1 MSEYGGGRRA
11 ERRGQATPPAGLA
24 ALLASLKTPSDFWD
38 RPDGDWPGC
47 GDGIRGSGEA
57 RAHANACY
65 RLGSRA
71 LRRGDLTKAANWLST
86 AAQHDHPGA
95 LFRLAV
101 VVHRQLGPEGRA
113 DAQFLVAMAAEAGH
127 GDARVLLEETG
138 VRSSTPDGPWGGQVQ
153 DEEFIAEVRT
163 ALGRASRHV
172 PAPQQAGPPDPGS
185 HAARAGM
192 PSGADSGPAPEH
204 GNPWSVNPLRA
215 PGLTVAARQV
225 PGRSPA
231 PERWRMVERSLRI
244 LHTLHGSSVALS
256 QAQLVKAT
264 SLPKQVL
271 ERLLHWLCSQGLAQ
285 WLSDGGFVPG
295 PVLGALTDRGPG
307 MAAGAIEQTLAALR
321 DAVGA
326 AVYVSRY
333 ADGEINISRY
343 SAGPHAPQVYEW
355 VDFKASAHASA
366 VGKSLLAQLSYA
378 ERMDHLSRHRT
389 ARLTSRTIT
398 EHKELFQDI
407 DGRGPNAAQFDRQE
421 YSTREVCVAIPLHG
435 GGQADCLALSLP
447 VAQQHRLEEA
457 ARILSRKSNAVLLS
471 LLLAGDPPVEQSTQ
485 LQNSI
490 VVVPPLEWTQKPQDS
505 VTLVPPAQAIL
516 IPHTSRTLHSPTDT
530 PTAQNAPA
538 SRLVGDSQ
546 AGIEEDTPGQAESAE
561 ETAQADPSATD
572 TPTDHSSQVVTMV
585 PMGEACLV

>member
-1 MSEYGGGRRA
+1 MSEYGGRRA
-11 ERRGQATPPAGLA
+11 ERRVQATPPAGLA
-24 ALLASLKTPSDFWD
+24 ALLAALKTPSDFWD

-47 GDGIRGSGEA
+47 GDSIRGSREA

-65 RLGSRA
+65 RMGSRA
-71 LRRGDLTKAANWLST
+71 LKRGELTQAANWLST

-101 VVHRQLGPEGRA
+101 VVHRQLEAEGRA
-113 DAQFLVAMAAEAGH
+113 DVQFLVAAAAEAGH
-127 GDARVLLEETG
+127 GDAQVLLEETG
-138 VRSSTPDGPWGGQVQ
+138 VRNSGPAAGSWSGRVQ

-163 ALGRASRHV
+163 ALCRAAHPT
-172 PAPQQAGPPDPGS
+172 PASEPAGQADTGGQVTRGGGSTAAVSGLPPQVGT
-185 HAARAGM
+185 
-192 PSGADSGPAPEH
+192 
-204 GNPWSVNPLRA
+204 PWSVNPLRP

-256 QAQLVKAT
+256 AAQLVKAT

-271 ERLLHWLCSQGLAQ
+271 ERLLHWLCNQGLAQ
-285 WLSDGGFVPG
+285 WLADGGFVPG
-295 PVLGALTDRGPG
+295 PVLGTLTDPGAG
-307 MAAGAIEQTLAALR
+307 MAAGAVEQTLAALR

-333 ADGEINISRY
+333 TDGEINIARY
-343 SAGPHAPQVYEW
+343 SAGPHAPHVYEW

-398 EHKELFQDI
+398 DHKTLFHDI
-407 DGRGPNAAQFDRQE
+407 DGRGPNAPQFDRQE

-435 GGQADCLALSLP
+435 GGKADCLALSLP

-490 VVVPPLEWTQKPQDS
+490 VVVPPLEWTQKPQDA
-505 VTLVPPAQAIL
+505 VTLVPPAQAVL
-516 IPHTSRTLHSPTDT
+516 IPHATRTLHTPPKAPAVQDIPDASLGTDGQAGTDEDTHSPGEPANDTAHSEPGTPDT
-530 PTAQNAPA
+530 PP
-538 SRLVGDSQ
+538 DHPSQ
-546 AGIEEDTPGQAESAE
+546 LF
-561 ETAQADPSATD
+561 
-572 TPTDHSSQVVTMV
+572 TMV
-585 PMGEACLV
+585 PMDEACLV

>member
-11 ERRGQATPPAGLA
+11 ERRGQAMPPAGLA
-24 ALLASLKTPSDFWD
+24 ALLASLKTPDDFWD

-47 GDGIRGSGEA
+47 GASIRGSRDA

-65 RLGSRA
+65 RLGSQA
-71 LRRGDLTKAANWLST
+71 LRRGDLIKAANWLST

-101 VVHRQLGPEGRA
+101 VVHRQLGPDGRA

-138 VRSSTPDGPWGGQVQ
+138 VRSSTPGGPWSGQVQ
-153 DEEFIAEVRT
+153 DEEFITEVRT

-172 PAPQQAGPPDPGS
+172 PAPQQAAPPDAG
-185 HAARAGM
+185 AQTARGGI
-192 PSGADSGPAPEH
+192 PCGADSGQAPEH
-204 GNPWSVNPLRA
+204 GTPWSVNPLRP

-256 QAQLVKAT
+256 PAQLVKAT

-307 MAAGAIEQTLAALR
+307 MAADAIEQTLAALR

-333 ADGEINISRY
+333 AEGEINISRY

-366 VGKSLLAQLSYA
+366 VGKSLLAQLSYT

-398 EHKELFQDI
+398 DHSELFQDI

-516 IPHTSRTLHSPTDT
+516 ISHTLRTPHSPTDT
-530 PTAQNAPA
+530 PTVQNAAA
-538 SRLVGDSQ
+538 SRLVDDSQ
-546 AGIEEDTPGQAESAE
+546 AVIEEDTLSQAESAN
-561 ETAQADPSATD
+561 ETAQSDPSTTD
-572 TPTDHSSQVVTMV
+572 TPANHTSQVVTMV